1 MNLVRKLIVKDYGVA
16 VSDNNR
22 GIYIEPLSN
31 HAFESRNEPA
41 LSKAVQQNLFRRS
54 PVDPRKLTSFVPDKF
69 SNLA

>member
-1 MNLVRKLIVKDYGVA
+1 MRKLIVKDYGVA

-41 LSKAVQQNLFRRS
+41 LSKPSSKICLDDLLS
-54 PVDPRKLTSFVPDKF
+54 TSE
-69 SNLA
+69 N